1 MRRVT
6 LVLALAAIMAVL
18 SPGIAHADTA
28 IVPAFVC
35 AELSGG
41 NATVPAGS
49 QVVVA
54 QRWEA
59 KRKGLVRT
67 YLNTQTTTISV
78 NGGEPVDVSGDYA
91 PIAPTSSDGTSYF
104 TRVLYDTGI
113 TLSDGESMTFN
124 LVISLSHQLHDG
136 FTLADGESHKP
147 LFFGPGE
154 TFEFGCTVTAV

>member
-6 LVLALAAIMAVL
+6 LVLAVAAIMAVVA
-18 SPGIAHADTA
+18 PGIAHADTA

-35 AELSGG
+35 AEISGG

-59 KRKGLVRT
+59 KNRGLVQT
-67 YLNTQTTTISV
+67 FLNAQTTTISV
-78 NGGEPVDVSGDYA
+78 NGGEPVDVSTDYD
-91 PIAPTSSDGTSYF
+91 PIAPTSDGASYF
-104 TRVLYDTGI
+104 TRVLYDTGV
-113 TLSDGESMTFN
+113 TLNAGESMTFN
-124 LVISLSHQLHDG
+124 LVISLSHRLHDG

-147 LFFGPGE
+147 LLFGPGE

>member
-6 LVLALAAIMAVL
+6 LVLAVAAIMAVL

-28 IVPAFVC
+28 VVPAFVC

-41 NATVPAGS
+41 NATVSAGS

-59 KRKGLVRT
+59 KSRGLVQT
-67 YLNTQTTTISV
+67 FLNAQTTTISV
-78 NGGEPVDVSGDYA
+78 NGSEPVDLSGDYD
-91 PIAPTSSDGTSYF
+91 PIAPTSDGARNF
-104 TRVLYDTGI
+104 TRVLYDTGV
-113 TLSDGESMTFN
+113 TLSAGESMRFD
-124 LVISLSHQLHDG
+124 LVISLSHRLHAG
-136 FTLADGESHKP
+136 LTLADGDSHKP